1 MGNFVLGRAL
11 RVGGAT
17 RSSFSVATGD
27 DSVNTFIRLLNL
39 VQRRDPSEFVFSRQA
54 SVLSAIMSGCLVVAR
69 PLLPAKSACISSTI
83 VVQKNQAGHVLE
95 KYSFCITK
103 TQ

>member
-54 SVLSAIMSGCLVVAR
+54 SSICFVSDNVW
-69 PLLPAKSACISSTI
+69 LPRRS
-83 VVQKNQAGHVLE
+83 
-95 KYSFCITK
+95 
-103 TQ
+103 